1 MRFLALFFLLFS
13 AAVASGQAPGP
24 ATGLTA
30 TAVANKS
37 IRLNWVAPAGSPS
50 ATGYLVFRAQGVA
63 TPEQLTAA
71 PITSLTYTDSSNS
84 LVVGTTY
91 IYTVVAVSG
100 TFQAA
105 PSAPASASPVDLPG
119 APSGLKTTSVGS
131 TTVSLAWNA
140 VTGAVSYTLYRNGT
154 EVEDGITGTTFTDVE
169 LTLSTTYSYQVTATS
184 SLGDESAKSAP
195 LSVTTFGDGTGRD
208 AVWAK
213 TFRQSDIDGD
223 GLMTFEEYMD
233 GHTARSAKVI
243 GIHRF
248 EYSDTDDSGD
258 LTLTEYAKAL
268 GGKKYFSPT
277 RPRQFYLADRYFL
290 LEGEEA
296 DGSLTEEEFALT
308 LNSRTPDAKVTK
320 VFGKRDRLNP
330 NGRLSEVEFGIRG
343 GSDEDT
349 LPVE

>member
-13 AAVASGQAPGP
+13 AAVASAAPSTPQNVVATGTTATTVSLDWDNSTGTSP
-24 ATGLTA
+24 ISYRIFRNGTAVGTSNASAFTVTGLTA
-30 TAVANKS
+30 ATLYTFTVSAVN
-37 IRLNWVAPAGSPS
+37 LETPAESEQSPGLQV
-50 ATGYLVFRAQGVA
+50 T
-63 TPEQLTAA
+63 TAA
-71 PITSLTYTDSSNS
+71 IPNGPGNLHTTRITADS
-84 LVVGTTY
+84 
-91 IYTVVAVSG
+91 
-100 TFQAA
+100 
-105 PSAPASASPVDLPG
+105 
-119 APSGLKTTSVGS
+119 
-131 TTVSLAWNA
+131 VSLAWNA
-140 VTGAVSYTLYRNGT
+140 VTGATGYTVYRDDDPVG
-154 EVEDGITGTTFTDVE
+154 EDLTTTSFTDVG
-169 LTLSTTYSYQVTATS
+169 LTLNTSYSYYVTATTPA
-184 SLGDESAKSAP
+184 GESGESNTLTVK
-195 LSVTTFGDGTGRD
+195 TTDGKGRD

-213 TFRQSDIDGD
+213 TFRMMDIDGD
-223 GLMTFEEYMD
+223 GVMSFEEYMD
-233 GHTARSAKVI
+233 GHTARTAKVV
-243 GIHRF
+243 GVHRF
-248 EYSDTDDSGD
+248 EYSDTDLSGD